1 MKVLVTGATGFIGDV
16 LVGMLLAK
24 GNTVNALSTRP
35 NATVKG
41 ATTFYWQPDTYEM
54 DAAALDGVEGI
65 IHLAGATV
73 SKRWTVKY
81 KQEIYD
87 SRTRTA
93 ETLFRAIAKLPQHN
107 IKSFISA
114 SAVGYYK
121 SDFEKEYIET
131 DGPGNDFLS
140 QVCQHWE
147 AASDK
152 MQQLGLRVAKLRIGI
167 VLGRGGGVL
176 GQLEPI
182 TKLGLGAPLGNGKQW
197 MSWIH
202 LTDLARLF
210 VFALENQKV
219 TGAINAGGPAPVTNR
234 ELSKALAKT
243 LSRPFIAPAVPAFAL
258 KLALGEMAAIA
269 LMSQNVSDAK
279 TQKLGFEYQFKTLE
293 DALID
298 LYKSAS

>member
-16 LVGMLLAK
+16 LVGMLLEK
-24 GNTVNALSTRP
+24 GHTVHALSTRK
-35 NATVKG
+35 NASVKG
-41 ATTFYWQPDTYEM
+41 ATTFYWQPDTFEM
-54 DAAALDGVEGI
+54 DAAALEGVEGI

-73 SKRWTVKY
+73 SKRWTTNY

-93 ETLFRAIAKLPQHN
+93 ETLFRAVAKLHQHS
-107 IKSFISA
+107 IKTFVSA

-140 QVCQHWE
+140 QVCQEWE

-152 MQQLGLRVAKLRIGI
+152 LQQLGLRVAKLRIGI

-176 GQLEPI
+176 GQLEPV

-210 VFALENQKV
+210 VFALENEQV
-219 TGAINAGGPAPVTNR
+219 TGAINAGGAAPATNKA
-234 ELSKALAKT
+234 LSKALAKT
-243 LSRPFIAPAVPAFAL
+243 LNRPFIAPAVPAFAL
-258 KLALGEMAAIA
+258 KAALGEMATIA
-269 LMSQNVSDAK
+269 LMSQKVSEAK
-279 TQKLGFEYQFKTLE
+279 TQKLGFDYQFNSLE
-293 DALID
+293 DALND
-298 LYKSAS
+298 LYS

>member
-1 MKVLVTGATGFIGDV
+1 MKILVTGATGFVGDV
-16 LVGMLLAK
+16 LVKMLLDK
-24 GNTVNALSTRP
+24 GHTVNALSTRP
-35 NATVKG
+35 DAKVKG
-41 ATTFYWQPDTYEM
+41 ATTFVWQPDTFEV
-54 DAAALDGVEGI
+54 DPAALEGVEGI

-81 KQEIYD
+81 KQEIFD

-107 IKSFISA
+107 IKSFVSA

-121 SDFEKEYIET
+121 SDFEKNYVES

-182 TKLGLGAPLGNGKQW
+182 TKWGLGAPLGNGNQW

-210 VFALENQKV
+210 VFALENITV
-219 TGAINAGGPAPVTNR
+219 SGAINAGGLSPVTNR
-234 ELSKALAKT
+234 DFSKALAKA
-243 LSRPFIAPAVPAFAL
+243 LHRPFIAPPVPGFAL
-258 KLALGEMAAIA
+258 KLALGEMATLA
-269 LMSQNVSDAK
+269 LMSQKVSDQK
-279 TQKLGFEYQFKTLE
+279 TAKLGFDYQFQTLE
-293 DALID
+293 AALKD
-298 LYKSAS
+298 LYS

>member
-1 MKVLVTGATGFIGDV
+1 MKVLVTGATGFVGDV
-16 LVGMLLAK
+16 LVEMLLAK
-24 GNTVNALSTRP
+24 GHTIHALSTRK

-41 ATTFYWQPDTYEM
+41 ANTFVWQPNSYEM

-73 SKRWTVKY
+73 SKRWTTKY
-81 KQEIYD
+81 KQEIFD

-107 IKSFISA
+107 IKTFVSA
-114 SAVGYYK
+114 SAVGFYK
-121 SDFEKEYIET
+121 SNFDET
-131 DGPGNDFLS
+131 YVESDGPGNDFLS

-152 MQQLGLRVAKLRIGI
+152 MQQLGLRVGKLRIGI

-243 LSRPFIAPAVPAFAL
+243 LHRPFIAPAVPAFAL

-269 LMSQNVSDAK
+269 LMSQKVSEAK
-279 TQKLGFEYQFKTLE
+279 TKKLGFDYQFQTLE
-293 DALID
+293 AALND
-298 LYKSAS
+298 LYS